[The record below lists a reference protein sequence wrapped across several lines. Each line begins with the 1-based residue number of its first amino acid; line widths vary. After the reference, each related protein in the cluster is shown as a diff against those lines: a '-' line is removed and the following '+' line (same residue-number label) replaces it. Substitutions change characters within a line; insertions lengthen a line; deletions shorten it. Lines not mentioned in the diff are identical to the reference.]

1 MLRSV
6 LDEASEGLL
15 ALDEHGAIVEAN
27 ATAAAMLSHD
37 RNRLAGKP
45 FAALVAL
52 ADRREFRRCFGSLK
66 PATAAGLRLRLLGR
80 EAPVH
85 VRLRLLK
92 GTSPPIVAVLLAER
106 SPVVPAPA
114 RPHRPDRL
122 EFFLLRFPYAI
133 VALRPGL
140 RVAFANGRARTLLGR
155 EAVRAGGV
163 FGEGV
168 AHELVPFARRL
179 TQVPAPLQAIEV
191 QLKDGRTLRVS
202 GLAASGDDPAVMLI
216 EDVTVTE
223 RTTRQMQEFLRNAAH
238 QLRTPLAGIAA
249 AVETLQAG
257 AKEIPEQRDRFLAHV
272 ETHADRLS
280 RLARGLLTLA
290 RTELGEPVMVDFVEL
305 APLLD
310 RLADE
315 AEPHSGVEIVA
326 RCPSGLAAIASADLL
341 HEALASLLDNA
352 VTHTHEGEISVTA
365 AQEDGRVTLSVADS
379 GPGILPEF
387 LDRVFEPFIRL
398 APSGDGYGLGL
409 AIAAQAVRAMRGE
422 IAVSSSVGTGTIFT
436 VTLPSA
442 TVVE

>member
-1 MLRSV
+1 M

-27 ATAAAMLSHD
+27 AIAAAMLGHD
-37 RNRLAGKP
+37 RRRLAGKP
-45 FAALVAL
+45 FAALVGL
-52 ADRREFRRCFGSLK
+52 VDRREFRRTFGSLK
-66 PATAAGLRLRLLGR
+66 PGAARSLELRLLGR
-80 EAPVH
+80 ETPIH

-92 GTSPPIVAVLLAER
+92 GTSKRVVAVLLAER
-106 SPVVPAPA
+106 EPVVAAPA
-114 RPHRPDRL
+114 HPHQPDRL
-122 EFFLLRFPYAI
+122 EYFLLRFPYAI
-133 VALRPGL
+133 VALRPDL
-140 RVAFANGRARTLLGR
+140 RIAFANGRARALLGR
-155 EAVRAGGV
+155 ETVRAGGV
-163 FGEGV
+163 FGEG
-168 AHELVPFARRL
+168 AARELLPLARRL
-179 TQVPAPLQAIEV
+179 TQVPAPLQATEV
-191 QLKDGRTLRVS
+191 QLDDGRSLRVS
-202 GLAASGDDPAVMLI
+202 GLAAGGDDPAVMLI

-272 ETHADRLS
+272 ETHADRLA

-290 RTELGEPVMVDFVEL
+290 RMEMGEPVMVDFVEL

-310 RLADE
+310 RLAGE
-315 AEPHSGVEIVA
+315 AERPGGVDVVA
-326 RCPSGLAAIASADLL
+326 RCPSGLAAIASPDLL

-352 VTHTHEGEISVTA
+352 VQHTRKGEISLTA
-365 AQEDGRVTLSVADS
+365 AQENGRVTLSVADS

-387 LDRVFEPFIRL
+387 LDRVFEPFFRL
-398 APSGDGYGLGL
+398 TPSGDGYGLGL

-422 IAVSSSVGTGTIFT
+422 ISVSSSLGSGTIFT

-442 TVVE
+442 TVVQ

>member
-1 MLRSV
+1 VLRGV

-27 ATAAAMLSHD
+27 ATAAGMLGHE
-37 RNRLAGKP
+37 RHRLAGKP

-52 ADRREFRRCFGSLK
+52 ADRRELRRCFGGLK
-66 PATAAGLRLRLLGR
+66 PGAAESLELRLLGR
-80 EAPVH
+80 ERPIH
-85 VRLRLLK
+85 VRLRLLT
-92 GTSPPIVAVLLAER
+92 GTSQRVVAVRLAER
-106 SPVVPAPA
+106 TPAVAAPT
-114 RPHRPDRL
+114 PMHQPDRV
-122 EFFLLRFPYAI
+122 EYFLLRFPYAI
-133 VALRPGL
+133 VALRPDL
-140 RVAFANGRARTLLGR
+140 RIAFANGRARALLGR
-155 EAVRAGGV
+155 DAVRTGGA
-163 FGEGV
+163 FGEG
-168 AHELVPFARRL
+168 AARELLPLARRL
-179 TQVPAPLQAIEV
+179 TEVPAPLQAIEV
-191 QLKDGRTLRVS
+191 QLRDGRSLRVS
-202 GLAASGDDPAVMLI
+202 GLAAAGDDPAVMLI

-223 RTTRQMQEFLRNAAH
+223 RTRRQMQEFLRNAAH

-290 RTELGEPVMVDFVEL
+290 RMETGEPVTVDFVEL
-305 APLLD
+305 GPLLD
-310 RLADE
+310 RLARE
-315 AEPHSGVEIVA
+315 IEPPAGVEVVA
-326 RCPSGLAAIASADLL
+326 RCPTGLAAIASPDLL

-352 VTHTHEGEISVTA
+352 VAHTREGEISLTA
-365 AQEDGRVTLSVADS
+365 AQENGRVTLSVADS

-387 LDRVFEPFIRL
+387 LDRVFEPFFRL
-398 APSGDGYGLGL
+398 TESRDGYGLGL

-422 IAVSSSVGTGTIFT
+422 IGVSSSLGSGTVFT

>member
-1 MLRSV
+1 VLRSV

-15 ALDEHGAIVEAN
+15 ALDENGAVVEAN
-27 ATAAAMLSHD
+27 ATAAGMLGHD
-37 RNRLAGKP
+37 RSRLAGKP

-52 ADRREFRRCFGSLK
+52 DDRREFRRRFGSLK
-66 PATAAGLRLRLLGR
+66 PGAAESLELRLLGR
-80 EAPVH
+80 ETPIYL
-85 VRLRLLK
+85 RMRLLK
-92 GTSPPIVAVLLAER
+92 GNSQRVVTVLLAER
-106 SPVVPAPA
+106 APVAAPP
-114 RPHRPDRL
+114 PHTHRHDRI
-122 EFFLLRFPYAI
+122 EYFLLRFPYAI
-133 VALRPGL
+133 VALRPDL
-140 RVAFANGRARTLLGR
+140 RIAFANGRARALLGR
-155 EAVRAGGV
+155 DAVRTGGA

-168 AHELVPFARRL
+168 AHELLPLARRL
-179 TQVPAPLQAIEV
+179 TQVPAPLQASDVRLE
-191 QLKDGRTLRVS
+191 DGRTLRIS
-202 GLAASGDDPAVMLI
+202 GLAAAGEDPAVMLI

-290 RTELGEPVMVDFVEL
+290 RMEMGEPVMVDLVEL
-305 APLLD
+305 SPLLD
-310 RLADE
+310 QLVGE
-315 AEPHSGVEIVA
+315 AAAPAGVEVVA
-326 RCPSGLAAIASADLL
+326 RCPVGLAAIASPDLL

-352 VTHTHEGEISVTA
+352 VQHTREGEIRLTA
-365 AQEDGRVTLSVADS
+365 AQENGRVTLSVADS

-387 LDRVFEPFIRL
+387 LDRVFEPFFRL
-398 APSGDGYGLGL
+398 TPSSDGYGLGL

-422 IAVSSSVGTGTIFT
+422 ISVSSSLGSGTIFT

-442 TVVE
+442 TVVR